1 MASAYSFSDVT
12 IFYSEKELMNNVF
25 LTISEGDRIGV
36 VGRNG
41 AGKSTFLRLLSGKE
55 EPDHGEI
62 SVKRGMSVAYLPQ
75 TPVLREDDTITQAA
89 LDYLPARQGEDLS
102 SAAYEAQTILTQLGF
117 ADLNQPVRELSG
129 GQKMRVALAGALCR
143 KSDVL
148 LLDEPTNHLDADS
161 IEWLRGYLKKYE
173 GGFLVI
179 SHSTELLDEVVNKV
193 WHLDAQLGQIDM
205 YSLGWKAYLH
215 QRVVDEE
222 RRRRERE
229 VAEKKAERLM
239 QQGIR
244 LHAKATKAVAAQ
256 NMMRRAEKLLENIS
270 VAISSI
276 WSKVNLSTA
285 NKSRRSL
292 MTWDSNTRNI

>member
-89 LDYLPARQGEDLS
+89 LDYLPARQGEDPS

-148 LLDEPTNHLDADS
+148 LLDEPTNHIDLDMAQ
-161 IEWLRGYLKKYE
+161 WLEDRLLKYL
-173 GGFLVI
+173 
-179 SHSTELLDEVVNKV
+179 
-193 WHLDAQLGQIDM
+193 
-205 YSLGWKAYLH
+205 SLIH
-215 QRVVDEE
+215 
-222 RRRRERE
+222 
-229 VAEKKAERLM
+229 
-239 QQGIR
+239 I
-244 LHAKATKAVAAQ
+244 
-256 NMMRRAEKLLENIS
+256 
-270 VAISSI
+270 
-276 WSKVNLSTA
+276 
-285 NKSRRSL
+285 
-292 MTWDSNTRNI
+292 

>member
-75 TPVLREDDTITQAA
+75 TPVLREEDTITQAA
-89 LDYLPARQGEDLS
+89 LDYLPARQGEDPS

-129 GQKMRVALAGALCR
+129 GQKMRAHSAARATCCSLTSR
-143 KSDVL
+143 
-148 LLDEPTNHLDADS
+148 PTTLTLTWRS
-161 IEWLRGYLKKYE
+161 
-173 GGFLVI
+173 
-179 SHSTELLDEVVNKV
+179 
-193 WHLDAQLGQIDM
+193 
-205 YSLGWKAYLH
+205 GWKT
-215 QRVVDEE
+215 
-222 RRRRERE
+222 
-229 VAEKKAERLM
+229 
-239 QQGIR
+239 GC
-244 LHAKATKAVAAQ
+244 
-256 NMMRRAEKLLENIS
+256 S
-270 VAISSI
+270 
-276 WSKVNLSTA
+276 STA
-285 NKSRRSL
+285 GR
-292 MTWDSNTRNI
+292 

>member
-89 LDYLPARQGEDLS
+89 LDYLPARQGEDTS

-129 GQKMRVALAGALCR
+129 GQKMRVALAGVLCR

-148 LLDEPTNHLDADS
+148 LLDEPTNHLDVDAKEELKNALKEYKGTVLMVCHEPEFYDGLATS
-161 IEWLRGYLKKYE
+161 VWDCSEWTTK
-173 GGFLVI
+173 VI
-179 SHSTELLDEVVNKV
+179 
-193 WHLDAQLGQIDM
+193 
-205 YSLGWKAYLH
+205 
-215 QRVVDEE
+215 
-222 RRRRERE
+222 
-229 VAEKKAERLM
+229 
-239 QQGIR
+239 
-244 LHAKATKAVAAQ
+244 
-256 NMMRRAEKLLENIS
+256 
-270 VAISSI
+270 
-276 WSKVNLSTA
+276 
-285 NKSRRSL
+285 
-292 MTWDSNTRNI
+292 

>member
-129 GQKMRVALAGALCR
+129 GQKRRAALLRALLCR
-143 KSDVL
+143 DAKTL
-148 LLDEPTNHLDADS
+148 LLDEPFTGMDA
-161 IEWLRGYLKKYE
+161 G
-173 GGFLVI
+173 LV
-179 SHSTELLDEVVNKV
+179 ED
-193 WHLDAQLGQIDM
+193 
-205 YSLGWKAYLH
+205 
-215 QRVVDEE
+215 
-222 RRRRERE
+222 
-229 VAEKKAERLM
+229 
-239 QQGIR
+239 
-244 LHAKATKAVAAQ
+244 AVAATK
-256 NMMRRAEKLLENIS
+256 RLAGEHPTILVTHDRTAADLLGWPVRE
-270 VAISSI
+270 V
-276 WSKVNLSTA
+276 
-285 NKSRRSL
+285 
-292 MTWDSNTRNI
+292 

>member
-89 LDYLPARQGEDLS
+89 LDYLPARQGEDPS

-117 ADLNQPVRELSG
+117 TDLNQPVRELSG
-129 GQKMRVALAGALCR
+129 GQ
-143 KSDVL
+143 
-148 LLDEPTNHLDADS
+148 
-161 IEWLRGYLKKYE
+161 
-173 GGFLVI
+173 
-179 SHSTELLDEVVNKV
+179 
-193 WHLDAQLGQIDM
+193 
-205 YSLGWKAYLH
+205 
-215 QRVVDEE
+215 
-222 RRRRERE
+222 
-229 VAEKKAERLM
+229 
-239 QQGIR
+239 
-244 LHAKATKAVAAQ
+244 
-256 NMMRRAEKLLENIS
+256 
-270 VAISSI
+270 
-276 WSKVNLSTA
+276 
-285 NKSRRSL
+285 
-292 MTWDSNTRNI
+292 